1 MQYCASRR
9 AVCAPGEM
17 TFGTSQP
24 RLEPV
29 VFALMETPTTRPRT
43 PLIHA
48 RQRSRSGNSE
58 NCGLMELFFA
68 YTRLA
73 LGATMILAAF
83 CVVFEQ
89 IGGAL

>member
-1 MQYCASRR
+1 
-9 AVCAPGEM
+9 
-17 TFGTSQP
+17 
-24 RLEPV
+24 
-29 VFALMETPTTRPRT
+29 
-43 PLIHA
+43 
-48 RQRSRSGNSE
+48 
-58 NCGLMELFFA
+58 MELFFA